1 MKFLVSAS
9 LLVLASLSLSN
20 PALADR
26 NPNADELTM
35 LTAEL
40 KKLGYVSWEEIELDD
55 DSPYWEI
62 DDARKEDGSRWD
74 LKLDEKTL
82 EVIEL
87 DREG

>member
-1 MKFLVSAS
+1 MKFLVST
-9 LLVLASLSLSN
+9 LFFIIASLSLSN

-26 NPNADELTM
+26 NPNADEMAALS
-35 LTAEL
+35 AQL
-40 KKLGYVSWEEIELDD
+40 KSLGYVSWEEIEIDD
-55 DSPYWEI
+55 DDTYWEV

-87 DREG
+87 DRED